1 MLSFSRTLANQV
13 LEKTIVSASL
23 YVLVVAVITTFLV
36 YDTWDNPKR
45 LVGAGGFLALILIGW
60 IFSVYPGKVRSMEYK
75 TQNLHMFF
83 NLFSRWRHIIW
94 GHSIQ
99 FVFALIALRFVHK
112 NNFEFES
119 PPYEGGLFQ
128 ILSFVSFSD
137 GILETKL

>member
-1 MLSFSRTLANQV
+1 MANQV

-83 NLFSRWRHIIW
+83 NLFARWRHIIW

-112 NNFEFES
+112 NNF
-119 PPYEGGLFQ
+119 
-128 ILSFVSFSD
+128 
-137 GILETKL
+137 